1 MHLQLE
7 DLYRLLLEGEDI
19 ISGLEAQ
26 ADNAGLDLVE
36 AREWW
41 IRARK
46 LLDSISGEKEANS
59 E

>member
-1 MHLQLE
+1 MLD
-7 DLYRLLLEGEDI
+7 DLYNILIEGEDI

-26 ADNAGLDLVE
+26 ADNAGLDLVA

>member
-1 MHLQLE
+1 MLD
-7 DLYRLLLEGEDI
+7 DLYNILIEGEDI